1 MSDRPDLDTHYDSVV
16 TGFMRGRVI
25 PVLGAGVNLYGRPPL
40 ATDEWLGKYPPTA
53 AELATHLAAEFKY
66 PDERAADLLRV
77 SQYVY
82 AVRGGSG
89 PLYDSL
95 HEVFDAPFPTTPV
108 HDFRAW
114 LPAALRARGLPSRP
128 PVIVTTNYDDLMEAA
143 FASRGE
149 PFDVIVYAAEGPHEG
164 KFCSRGADGRVE
176 PIADPRSNIALDPDA
191 RAVVLKMHGFV
202 DRDHSS
208 DDNDDSYVITEDH
221 YIEYLTRMDLD
232 NLIPVK
238 VLERLRNCHFLFLGY
253 SLSDWNLRAMLYKLW
268 YDRRR
273 DRDWWAIQVDPG
285 DLERRSWRRRGVDIF
300 DLSLADYLEGLSVR
314 LDESLAE
321 RR

>member
-1 MSDRPDLDTHYDSVV
+1 MPDRPDLDTHYDSVV
-16 TGFMRGRVI
+16 TGLLRGRVTV
-25 PVLGAGVNLYGRPPL
+25 VLGAGVNVFDRPPL
-40 ATDEWLGKYPPTA
+40 ETGEWLGKYPPTA
-53 AELATHLAAEFKY
+53 SELASYLATEFKY
-66 PDERAADLLRV
+66 PEGREVNLLHV

-95 HEVFDAPFPTTPV
+95 HEVFDATFPTTPV
-108 HDFRAW
+108 HDFLARI
-114 LPAALRARGLPSRP
+114 PGALRGHGLACKP
-128 PVIVTTNYDDLMEAA
+128 PLILTTNYDDLMEAA
-143 FASRGE
+143 FEGCGE
-149 PFDVIVYAAEGPHEG
+149 PYDLIVYAAEGPHEG
-164 KFCSRGADGRVE
+164 RFCMRGPHGRVE
-176 PIADPRSNIALDPDA
+176 PIADPRSNVELDPDD
-191 RAVVLKMHGFV
+191 RAMIVKIHGFV
-202 DRDHSS
+202 DREHST

-268 YDRRR
+268 SDRRR
-273 DRDWWAIQVDPG
+273 DRDWWAIQLDPS
-285 DLERRSWRRRGVDIF
+285 DLERKSWRRRGVDIF
-300 DLSLADYLEGLSVR
+300 DLPLSEYLEELRLRFDKSLA
-314 LDESLAE
+314 A